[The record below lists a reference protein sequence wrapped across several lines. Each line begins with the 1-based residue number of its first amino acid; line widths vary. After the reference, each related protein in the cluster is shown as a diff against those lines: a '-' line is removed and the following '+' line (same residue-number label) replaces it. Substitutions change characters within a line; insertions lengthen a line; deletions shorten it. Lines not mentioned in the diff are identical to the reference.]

1 MKVLDPFAGYRLA
14 SGHPIFHFSLFVG
27 SWVPPTYYPSGAVL
41 PESLSDSFFMLRW
54 AHFFLIMLALFSA
67 FAKIESS
74 IEVTDTNQNGKLDI
88 SEV

>member
-1 MKVLDPFAGYRLA
+1 
-14 SGHPIFHFSLFVG
+14 
-27 SWVPPTYYPSGAVL
+27 
-41 PESLSDSFFMLRW
+41 MLRW

-74 IEVTDTNQNGKLDI
+74 IEVTDTNQDGKLDI